1 MGNEIDPCLISL
13 MEIKLN
19 MPIYNKLHLIPL
31 LRYCFISASFNI
43 KNIMKI
49 TIFSKSL
56 DQKHFNITNW
66 VNSFRVINPI
76 KTMKCVHIIGWFIYA
91 DI

>member
-31 LRYCFISASFNI
+31 LRYCFISACFKFKYNTRTVTL
-43 KNIMKI
+43 KR
-49 TIFSKSL
+49 IFI
-56 DQKHFNITNW
+56 QQ
-66 VNSFRVINPI
+66 R
-76 KTMKCVHIIGWFIYA
+76 IGLIRSG
-91 DI
+91 